1 MEGASRLD
9 FVGFS
14 LLQSVSDL
22 DRGAG
27 DVGLTPEQRLLLYLW
42 SLSSI
47 LRASDI
53 LELPRDVYSQLSVN
67 TLWLSNQLIS
77 SSNSYRSTTTT
88 SGYYVEYIN
97 FFFLW
102 RCGPTR
108 ARASSFMRFLD
119 HTRLTTVGRTPL
131 DEWSARRRDLYLT
144 THNTYNRQISIPR
157 RDSNP
162 RSQQASGRRPT
173 P

>member
-53 LELPRDVYSQLSVN
+53 YSFQEKSTVNFLE
-67 TLWLSNQLIS
+67 IS
-77 SSNSYRSTTTT
+77 FDQIT
-88 SGYYVEYIN
+88 SLFQE
-97 FFFLW
+97 
-102 RCGPTR
+102 
-108 ARASSFMRFLD
+108 
-119 HTRLTTVGRTPL
+119 
-131 DEWSARRRDLYLT
+131 
-144 THNTYNRQISIPR
+144 SITIGTPR
-157 RDSNP
+157 RVLDNM
-162 RSQQASGRRPT
+162 
-173 P
+173 